1 MATVKWKKSE
11 IVNDRYAMA
20 RLQYLAEFQK
30 ETLLGLIKAD
40 LLLKDLQRSAML
52 GWETL
57 KDQETNP
64 YLGAGGA
71 EELALEAA
79 TSNGELPKE
88 PDDWTKA
95 EWKLVLN
102 WWKKTFPG
110 EENPLY

>member
-1 MATVKWKKSE
+1 MATVKWKKSA

-30 ETLLGLIKAD
+30 ETLLGLIRANLILD
-40 LLLKDLQRSAML
+40 DLQRSAML
-52 GWETL
+52 GWDTL
-57 KDQETNP
+57 AEMENNES
-64 YLGAGGA
+64 LGAGGA
-71 EELALEAA
+71 EELAMEAA

-95 EWKLVLN
+95 ERKLVLN